1 MKFQLASLAAAAAV
15 TYAQVSG
22 LSSGC
27 TTQVGL
33 LAFGDLGQCLQL
45 TQILSLFTSSGSVIT
60 PLNSYLTSLCA
71 SSTPTCSNSTLTSA
85 NNTINS
91 ACSSDI
97 SGGGTAATIIQT
109 VQQVLGS
116 YPQFK
121 TAACSKNSTTNS
133 FCLTETLT
141 AVQNATG
148 QDVSVSNV
156 ASLLSGGSDGLSGL
170 GNSLSGGKLCT
181 GCVAGFYQQA
191 KAANASITS
200 SPVGQT
206 IQSQCGANFGQMVTG
221 VSSSAIS
228 ASMTG
233 SASNSASS
241 SPAASSSRAAA
252 FMNARTD
259 MPLPIV
265 AAALSIL
272 AGVALG
278 GLAVF

>member
-1 MKFQLASLAAAAAV
+1 MKFQLATLAAAAVA
-15 TYAQVSG
+15 YAQVPG

-45 TQILSLFTSSGSVIT
+45 TQILSVFTSSGSVIS
-60 PLNSYLTSLCA
+60 PLNNYLNSLCA
-71 SSTPTCSNSTLTSA
+71 SSTPKCSNSTLTSA
-85 NNTINS
+85 NNTLNS
-91 ACSSDI
+91 ACSSDV
-97 SGGGTAATIIQT
+97 SGGGSAATIIQT

-116 YPQFK
+116 YPQFI

-156 ASLLSGGSDGLSGL
+156 ASLLSGSSSGLSGL
-170 GNSLSGGKLCT
+170 GNSLTGGQLCT

-191 KAANASITS
+191 RAANASITS

-206 IQSQCGANFGQMVTG
+206 IQSQCGANFGQQVTG
-221 VSSSAIS
+221 VLSSAVA
-228 ASMTG
+228 ASNTG
-233 SASNSASS
+233 SASGGASS
-241 SPAASSSRAAA
+241 SPAASSSRAAG

-259 MPLPIV
+259 IPLPIV
-265 AAALSIL
+265 AAAVSVLG
-272 AGVALG
+272 GVALG